1 MTPREPVAMT
11 PQAREAFTR
20 MVSDVLADWESKILI
35 ERVTSLLLNAL
46 QRGSFNTVR
55 ARELYQMA
63 IEKSVWRK
71 HKSTGAVT
79 TRAIRDYG
87 IIESFAERYTEEFKA
102 ATGATDQRP
111 ARRGLLA
118 KIIGR

>member
-1 MTPREPVAMT
+1 VL
-11 PQAREAFTR
+11 
-20 MVSDVLADWESKILI
+20 SDCESKILI
-35 ERVTSLLLNAL
+35 ERATGSLLDAL
-46 QRGSFNTVR
+46 KRGSFNTVR

-71 HKSTGAVT
+71 HKSTGAMT
-79 TRAIRDYG
+79 TRAIKGYG

-102 ATGATDQRP
+102 STGATDQRP
-111 ARRGLLA
+111 SRGGLLA

>member
-1 MTPREPVAMT
+1 
-11 PQAREAFTR
+11 
-20 MVSDVLADWESKILI
+20 LI
-35 ERVTSLLLNAL
+35 ERATGSLLDAL
-46 QRGSFNTVR
+46 KRGSFNTVR

-71 HKSTGAVT
+71 HKSTGA
-79 TRAIRDYG
+79 IKGYG

-102 ATGATDQRP
+102 STGATDQRP
-111 ARRGLLA
+111 SRGGLLA